1 MKRCYQCNRVETD
14 ETLKF
19 CRVDGAP
26 LINHPSSVDTETGTA
41 KFPSSSATSEIET
54 TILPPVTDANVN
66 RATAPTAALPAQQT
80 PSATRDLTKPG
91 TRKAVAIVAVCA
103 AVVVAAI
110 VIGGY
115 IYSSRNARTAIQSI
129 AVLPFVNESGNAEN
143 EYLSDGMTESLIS
156 SLSQIP
162 GLNVK
167 ARSSVFRY
175 KGKETDLQKIAHE
188 LNVQAVLNGR
198 VVQRGEQLTLYLELV
213 DVQTGNRIWGD
224 QYNRKTSD
232 LVALQS
238 EIARD
243 VSSRLK
249 AKLSGAD
256 EQRLAKNYTENAEAY
271 QLYLKGRY
279 HWNRRTRKDQ
289 DKAVEYFNQAIAV
302 DPNYALAYAGL
313 ADAYPFTTL
322 GTWPE
327 KNAKAREAA
336 LKAVSLDDNLAEAHT
351 AVAQALAWYD
361 WHFTDAERELRRAIE
376 LNPNYADAHYWYAHL
391 LCRLG
396 RWEEASAEYRR
407 TLDLEPLSLIYN
419 ANYGW
424 FLAFSRRYDEAIA
437 HLKKTLE
444 LDENFG
450 PTHSLLSM
458 TYQLKGDYAAS
469 VEELAKALEIHGD
482 YKSAALARESLAK
495 GGWEGF
501 LRYITGDS
509 RPAGAPFP
517 FYAVATFH
525 AALGEKEKAFAA
537 LNKSYENREFLL
549 TLLKVDPRLDPLRGD
564 PRFQELLRKVGFP
577 Q

>member
-509 RPAGAPFP
+509 RPAGEPFP